1 MTTEEIRRLKRM
13 IDRKNKSDALVTKGI
28 DPMQARAEENE
39 KADIEDIKATM
50 AYIAMMA
57 DIDLDDG
64 GEDGISDMD
73 GETEEIGS
81 DLDEDL
87 SAEGGEDNE

>member
-1 MTTEEIRRLKRM
+1 MTTEEIRRL
-13 IDRKNKSDALVTKGI
+13 RKLIQMKNNADALVTKGV
-28 DPMQARAEENE
+28 DPKKSREEENE
-39 KADIEDIKATM
+39 KADIEDLRAAV

-64 GEDGISDMD
+64 GEDGISDID

-87 SAEGGEDNE
+87 SGEGGEDDE

>member
-1 MTTEEIRRLKRM
+1 MTAEEARRLRKM
-13 IDRKNKSDALVTKGI
+13 IEKKNRSDALVTKGI

-39 KADIEDIKATM
+39 KADIEDLKALL

-64 GEDGISDMD
+64 EDESFSDIEE
-73 GETEEIGS
+73 ETEEIGS
-81 DLDEDL
+81 DLAGDL
-87 SAEGGEDNE
+87 SGEGGEDHE